1 MVGITDQIP
10 TLDTERLLWAEGYR
24 LVVGLDEVGR
34 GAWAGPVFAAAVI
47 FPVGTV
53 ETDSCL
59 CQVRDSKQLSHERR
73 CELAGPIAEMA
84 VAAGLGQVSHEEVDR
99 VGIVAAT
106 RLAMMAALENLGV
119 CPDYLLIDAMQLPLV
134 SLPQQGIIKGDTI
147 CLSIAA
153 ASIVAKVA
161 RDRLCEDLDRQY
173 PGYGFACHKGY
184 GTAQHRQAIAALGVS
199 PIHRLSYRP
208 LREMLDM
215 QEM

>member
-1 MVGITDQIP
+1 MVGITGQIP
-10 TLDTERLLWAEGYR
+10 TLDAERRLWLEGYR
-24 LVVGLDEVGR
+24 LVAGLDEVGR
-34 GAWAGPVFAAAVI
+34 GAWAGPVFAAAVV
-47 FPVGTV
+47 FPCGIV
-53 ETDSCL
+53 ETDSYL
-59 CQVRDSKQLSHERR
+59 CQVRDSKQLSHEQR
-73 CELAGPIAEMA
+73 CELAKPIAELA
-84 VAAGLGQVSHEEVDR
+84 VAVGLGRASHEQVDR
-99 VGIVAAT
+99 LGVVAAT
-106 RLAMMAALENLGV
+106 RIAMTAALDSLGV

-134 SLPQQGIIKGDTI
+134 PLPQQGIIKGDTI

-184 GTAQHRQAIAALGVS
+184 GTARHRQAIAALGVS